1 MSLMQRY
8 NAPAHTMN
16 PYASNELFIAIFRR
30 RVILKEASKFPYIM
44 SRGKIPV
51 KDVFTLESLYRT
63 GNRSKVGLSDAKIKK
78 LIAPYV

>member
-1 MSLMQRY
+1 
-8 NAPAHTMN
+8 
-16 PYASNELFIAIFRR
+16 
-30 RVILKEASKFPYIM
+30 M

-51 KDVFTLESLYRT
+51 KAVFTLESLNRT